1 MEKETQVKKCCEW
14 SLAEERQIV
23 ELRNK
28 GMTYDQIAQ
37 TVGRT
42 SEAVKVRIT
51 RVRAAERERN
61 RRTAD
66 PAKGCY
72 IIKMTDFE
80 TCKVTTFKEVVIAEH
95 GTSSAAWDSAM
106 RIIRKRNKMAA
117 KDNVDKFYWL
127 KYL

>member
-1 MEKETQVKKCCEW
+1 MEKETQVKECCGW

-61 RRTAD
+61 RRTVN

-95 GTSSAAWDSAM
+95 GTSGAAWDSAM

-117 KDNVDKFYWL
+117 KDNGDKFYWL